1 MAICGVS
8 ASGGRSLGG
17 GTRRGVGL
25 PASPVRSPPFLLL
38 PDEPTNHLD
47 LAAIEKLE
55 NVLKGL
61 DGALIV
67 VSHDEAILRTIG
79 SSRKIALVWAMY
91 L

>member
-1 MAICGVS
+1 LAICGVS

-17 GTRRGVGL
+17 GTRRG
-25 PASPVRSPPFLLL
+25 PACGFARPQPPFLLL
-38 PDEPTNHLD
+38 LDEPTNHLD
-47 LAAIEKLE
+47 LAAIEKRE
-55 NVLKGL
+55 NVLKGF